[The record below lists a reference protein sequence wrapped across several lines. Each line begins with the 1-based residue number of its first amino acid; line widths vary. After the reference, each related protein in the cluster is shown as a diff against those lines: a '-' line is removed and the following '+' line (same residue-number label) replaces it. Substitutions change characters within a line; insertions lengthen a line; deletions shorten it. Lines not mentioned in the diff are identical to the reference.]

1 MFPLVVDLTG
11 RRVVVIGAGK
21 VGGHKATELLE
32 CGARVTMISEELLAP
47 APDGVEELLLRPY
60 EYGDLSGAFL
70 VVAATGNSSV
80 SDEIVREATE
90 RNLLLNV
97 VDDLGRSNF
106 FFTAVHRDG
115 DVMVSVSTGG
125 ASPALAQWVRATA
138 ARALPTNLA
147 RVARQLRDER
157 RALHDRGESTEGR
170 PWVDRVHELL
180 GESAHVDDDAS
191 VFTRA
196 DLTAEIQH
204 QG

>member
-21 VGGHKATELLE
+21 VGVHKATQLLE

-47 APDGVEELLLRPY
+47 VPDGVEELLLRPY
-60 EYGDLSGAFL
+60 EYGDLSGAVL
-70 VVAATGNSSV
+70 VVAATGSNSV
-80 SDEIVREATE
+80 NDEIVRETTE

-97 VDDLGRSNF
+97 VDDLARSNF

-115 DVMVSVSTGG
+115 DVVVSVSTGG

-170 PWVDRVHELL
+170 PWMDRVHELL
-180 GESAHVDDDAS
+180 GESAHVVDDAS